1 VKTQKII
8 AVIMILASSILSG
21 IVVKDMAYPGILC
34 MLGLIGLQRK
44 FTWDIKP
51 QRRIISTL
59 LPFLLLIIFAL
70 QYRFSDTAGSTRFNP
85 TAIMAWQ
92 TITRYFLALMILVL
106 FLGAPHRLP
115 ASLGLYHLAI
125 TICAGQILLLDGS
138 DAVYRPL
145 ELASVV
151 LVALY
156 VTSMH
161 LTHETNTPSDAK
173 ARTVLG
179 YASAVA
185 LIVTLN
191 IGWVLGSILY
201 RHQGQLVM
209 LGAWFWGQENVVLS
223 GRDTEGMVGF
233 SSSGKLSNLL
243 LVKNDQENLSALH
256 IDCDECPGYLR
267 ARAFDNYLPRKSEWM
282 DLYEGELRHSQQNSP
297 FGLGGRGHAFR
308 LKRVDQARCRQMTIH
323 HRQRFADVMFTPL
336 GTTSLAASFDTLMY
350 DDDHIV
356 WRRHS
361 RTNLDYHLWYNRALY
376 RDPPRG
382 RRLLKTPKNLDP
394 GIKQLADDIF
404 SECET
409 SVDKI
414 KAVIQYFRANYT
426 YSLAMDIP
434 EGQEKLTAFLLDE
447 SSGYCEYFASGAA
460 MLLRFGGVPTRYVT
474 GFVVTEKDPLTR
486 AWVAKNENAHAW
498 VEAWNAEERQ
508 WELVEAT
515 PQEELASSALDD
527 DLNAAGSRF
536 VLLRQFLDAFYLYG
550 FAGPVVWLFEHNSL
564 LMTVSALFL
573 LLVLVTV
580 IVRRRL
586 AKHRHPETHPPQ
598 VLRLH
603 LMLRRA
609 DLFLKKRGLIR
620 YENET
625 LQAFA
630 WRVQDGSS
638 GPEPEPDVAQW
649 YMDYA
654 GIRYCREI
662 SPEHI
667 QMLSQDLKRLM

>member
-1 VKTQKII
+1 
-8 AVIMILASSILSG
+8 
-21 IVVKDMAYPGILC
+21 
-34 MLGLIGLQRK
+34 
-44 FTWDIKP
+44 
-51 QRRIISTL
+51 
-59 LPFLLLIIFAL
+59 
-70 QYRFSDTAGSTRFNP
+70 
-85 TAIMAWQ
+85 
-92 TITRYFLALMILVL
+92 LALMTLVL

-115 ASLGLYHLAI
+115 ASLGLYYLAI
-125 TICAGQILLLDGS
+125 TICAGQLLLLDGS
-138 DAVYRPL
+138 DAIYRPL
-145 ELASVV
+145 ELGSVV

-156 VTSMH
+156 VTSTH
-161 LTHETNTPSDAK
+161 LTKGADSPSGAK
-173 ARTVLG
+173 SRTVLC
-179 YASAVA
+179 YASGVA

-201 RHQGQLVM
+201 RHQGRLDM
-209 LGAWFWGQENVVLS
+209 FGAWFWGQENVMVS
-223 GRDTEGMVGF
+223 GRDTEGMIGF
-233 SSSGKLSNLL
+233 SGSGKLSNLL
-243 LVKNDQENLSALH
+243 LVKNDQENLPALH

-267 ARAFDNYLPRKSEWM
+267 AKAFDKYLLSESEWV
-282 DLYEGELRHSQQNSP
+282 DQSAGDDRISRQNSP
-297 FGLGGRGHAFR
+297 FGLGGRGQAFR
-308 LKRVDQARCRQMTIH
+308 LNRRIDLSECQEMTVQ
-323 HRQRFADVMFTPL
+323 HRQRFTDVMFTPL
-336 GTTSLAASFDTLMY
+336 GTVSLAASFNTLMY

-356 WRRHS
+356 WKRHS
-361 RTNLDYHLWYNRALY
+361 RTNLEYHLWFNRALY
-376 RDPPRG
+376 RTAPQGQQLQRMKAPPR
-382 RRLLKTPKNLDP
+382 RLDP
-394 GIKQLADDIF
+394 GIKRLAEQIF
-404 SECET
+404 ADCDT
-409 SVDKI
+409 TADKI
-414 KAVIQYFRANYT
+414 KAVKQHFRDNYT
-426 YSLAMDIP
+426 YSLVMDIP
-434 EGQEKLTAFLLDE
+434 PGEEKLTAFLLNE

-460 MLLRFGGVPTRYVT
+460 MLLRLGGVPTRYVT

-498 VEAWNAEERQ
+498 VEAWNEEDRQ

-515 PQEELASSALDD
+515 PQEELTSSALDD

-580 IVRRRL
+580 IVRRRF
-586 AKHRHPETHPPQ
+586 AKRQHPETHRPQ

-620 YENET
+620 YESET
-625 LQAFA
+625 LHAFA
-630 WRVQDGSS
+630 RRLQDGSS

-662 SPEHI
+662 RAEHI
-667 QMLSQDLKRLM
+667 QRLSQGLKKLV